1 MRKSLVVF
9 LKLSLIALLVIY
21 LVKPNSYISRPGAP
35 IHFTSTDG
43 AVINVIA
50 PTVVS
55 NRSYTRAE
63 SIGTFLYDFIPV
75 ELLPKV
81 FLPGVSRD
89 QKTPSQRG
97 HFVADKLYPG
107 SKDVEMVH
115 PANVSGTSSTLAW
128 GLASVIAGEPSIAS
142 KGLVAAT
149 GTLFPSGHVGAVGS
163 VDIKA
168 QSVQVA
174 ESLVTF
180 TPAGQAKDALETFRF
195 NNSNSIPIG
204 VSHIEQAVGVLCVIS
219 LSSSTTC
226 DRFLGLSSESG
237 TAKNYLSVRLLPA
250 NKWLCTSL
258 RFSEN
263 TDLSNIGCSRVF
275 HKGLWYIELTSF
287 KSRY

>member
-35 IHFTSTDG
+35 IHFTTTDG

-89 QKTPSQRG
+89 QKNPSQRG
-97 HFVADKLYPG
+97 RFVADKLYPE

-128 GLASVIAGEPSIAS
+128 GLASVIAGDPSIAS

-149 GTLFPSGHVGAVGS
+149 GTLFPSGQVGAVGS

-195 NNSNSIPIG
+195 SNSNSIPIG

-219 LSSSTTC
+219 LSSSTIC
-226 DRFLGLSSESG
+226 DRYLGLSSESD